1 MQKLRKSA
9 IRLVSLSLI
18 TLMLLPLGVLAQQL
32 LGGFN
37 GTVTDAAGAVV
48 PQAEIK
54 VINRATNLQQTTK
67 SDENGRFSFA
77 DLQIGTYKVTFAKD
91 GFKTQEYPDIIVQAN
106 RTTTLKASL
115 QVGGASETITV
126 TASPLLNE
134 TDTSNG
140 YVLSTS
146 AIQALPLGTGSFTQ
160 LATLAPGV
168 HADPLGGAD
177 SNAGLGNM
185 NINANGQRDTSNNFS
200 VDGVSANNLFNG
212 KSSSQVEENRNTLNT
227 GQTSI
232 TGGLTRTNT
241 SVYDAIGQGILSP
254 PQETIQELRVNTSM
268 YDAAQGNRSGAQIE
282 VITKSGSNEYHGQVY
297 DYLQN
302 SDFNAAPFFFNATP
316 SITQKVP
323 PLHRNTFGGTMGG
336 PIMKDKLFFF
346 ASYQGVRVSD
356 ALQGL
361 SQFSVPSALTDDR
374 SAATLAAEFTKGA
387 PLSNNTT
394 TVITANQIDPVAL
407 AILNAKLPNGQFL
420 IPTPQIADANVGT
433 LRFNTQL
440 QAPAS
445 FTMDQFRGNIDYNF
459 SPKDR
464 IAFKYAFQTDP
475 SVSPFGLDALAG
487 FTQRLASG
495 AQGLSI
501 DNTTVLSPSLTWEQ
515 KVSFGRQIVFS
526 NNDSPLT
533 PGDVGMNIFGASIFP
548 QLSIRGVRIG
558 SSSTNQSLSI
568 GPSQGA
574 ISDNAGIFQ
583 NNFAITNNLNWVW
596 GRHTI
601 AFGANLARSYM
612 NVVNNDNQTG
622 ELNFNSF
629 TDFLQGIISNT
640 STFNQLFVGASS
652 RYFITNE
659 AGAFVQDNFKFK
671 TNLSFTLGLRFD
683 YNGPLVESHGNLE
696 NFDPTQYKYNLAT
709 DTIVNTGLVIAGNNP
724 NFATPGA
731 SDSTLT
737 GRQWGFAPRLGV
749 AWSPSFV
756 KNLVFRAGYGIYYDR
771 GELFSYLSPG
781 AGNGNGGP
789 FGVTRELP
797 FVAILTPPAVGVPLS
812 LTNPFGATAP
822 TAPGGNPA
830 SFTVPNM
837 AALVSGNS
845 KINNPF
851 TLGAYD
857 SQNVLPYAQSW
868 SLDVQWQPKNDL
880 VFTLCYV
887 GNHGTHQILPI
898 PFNQA
903 EIANATN
910 PVNGQTST
918 YSQNLSALEPAKTRD
933 GGNID
938 LRVPFLGYSPNSV
951 LFESVGNSNYN
962 ALQFSV
968 NKRLTHG
975 LQINGSYTWSRS
987 LDDASGV
994 GLFLKSNDPTN
1005 PASSYGP
1012 SDFDRTH
1019 VISVGYLYEIP
1030 NLAASN
1036 QLLGR
1041 FINGWS
1047 ISGVTVLES
1056 GTPYSVI
1063 DFSGA
1068 VASIFGDLNII
1079 DPILPFAPTGSVAT
1093 ATLQGTRN
1101 INVAN
1106 PVLNPNA
1113 FGANILVPSAA
1124 NGIPAD
1130 DLTETGFGNAGRNSF
1145 RAPFQSRTDM
1155 AFAKSIKLTE
1165 RFNLKFRAD
1174 IFNIFNTPSF
1184 DAPNNSISL
1193 ASFQTI
1199 NKVSQRVIATPSST
1213 TLGVIQRT
1221 LGSPRLMQFSLHL
1234 NF

>member
-1 MQKLRKSA
+1 
-9 IRLVSLSLI
+9 
-18 TLMLLPLGVLAQQL
+18 
-32 LGGFN
+32 
-37 GTVTDAAGAVV
+37 
-48 PQAEIK
+48 
-54 VINRATNLQQTTK
+54 
-67 SDENGRFSFA
+67 
-77 DLQIGTYKVTFAKD
+77 
-91 GFKTQEYPDIIVQAN
+91 
-106 RTTTLKASL
+106 
-115 QVGGASETITV
+115 
-126 TASPLLNE
+126 
-134 TDTSNG
+134 
-140 YVLSTS
+140 
-146 AIQALPLGTGSFTQ
+146 
-160 LATLAPGV
+160 
-168 HADPLGGAD
+168 
-177 SNAGLGNM
+177 
-185 NINANGQRDTSNNFS
+185 
-200 VDGVSANNLFNG
+200 
-212 KSSSQVEENRNTLNT
+212 
-227 GQTSI
+227 
-232 TGGLTRTNT
+232 
-241 SVYDAIGQGILSP
+241 

-830 SFTVPNM
+830 
-837 AALVSGNS
+837 
-845 KINNPF
+845 
-851 TLGAYD
+851 
-857 SQNVLPYAQSW
+857 
-868 SLDVQWQPKNDL
+868 
-880 VFTLCYV
+880 
-887 GNHGTHQILPI
+887 
-898 PFNQA
+898 
-903 EIANATN
+903 
-910 PVNGQTST
+910 
-918 YSQNLSALEPAKTRD
+918 
-933 GGNID
+933 
-938 LRVPFLGYSPNSV
+938 
-951 LFESVGNSNYN
+951 
-962 ALQFSV
+962 
-968 NKRLTHG
+968 
-975 LQINGSYTWSRS
+975 
-987 LDDASGV
+987 
-994 GLFLKSNDPTN
+994 
-1005 PASSYGP
+1005 
-1012 SDFDRTH
+1012 
-1019 VISVGYLYEIP
+1019 
-1030 NLAASN
+1030 
-1036 QLLGR
+1036 
-1041 FINGWS
+1041 
-1047 ISGVTVLES
+1047 
-1056 GTPYSVI
+1056 
-1063 DFSGA
+1063 
-1068 VASIFGDLNII
+1068 
-1079 DPILPFAPTGSVAT
+1079 
-1093 ATLQGTRN
+1093 
-1101 INVAN
+1101 
-1106 PVLNPNA
+1106 
-1113 FGANILVPSAA
+1113 
-1124 NGIPAD
+1124 
-1130 DLTETGFGNAGRNSF
+1130 
-1145 RAPFQSRTDM
+1145 
-1155 AFAKSIKLTE
+1155 
-1165 RFNLKFRAD
+1165 
-1174 IFNIFNTPSF
+1174 
-1184 DAPNNSISL
+1184 
-1193 ASFQTI
+1193 
-1199 NKVSQRVIATPSST
+1199 
-1213 TLGVIQRT
+1213 
-1221 LGSPRLMQFSLHL
+1221 
-1234 NF
+1234 